1 MILGP
6 FIDFVLSVN
15 VKAVA
20 VVAAV
25 AAAVAVVVVDV
36 VVVVR
41 LLFPDSK
48 PSETR
53 IDLFRNE
60 KRIRLCHFQFQN

>member
-20 VVAAV
+20 VVVAV
-25 AAAVAVVVVDV
+25 AAVVDAVAVVVVVDDVV

-48 PSETR
+48 PS
-53 IDLFRNE
+53 
-60 KRIRLCHFQFQN
+60 